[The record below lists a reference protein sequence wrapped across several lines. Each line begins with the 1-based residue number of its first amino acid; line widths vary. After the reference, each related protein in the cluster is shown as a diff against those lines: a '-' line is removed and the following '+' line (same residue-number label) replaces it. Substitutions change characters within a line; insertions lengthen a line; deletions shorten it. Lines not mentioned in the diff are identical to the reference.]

1 MARNPVQDTAV
12 GPMVISALDQ
22 YEPADRRVDDD
33 PMAALMLPPPL
44 RAAVAICRVPALRR
58 AMINASER
66 SVPGS
71 WASLLCRK
79 AYADDQVRDA
89 VAAGIKQVVLLGAG
103 FDTRSVR
110 LVAPRGATAYEVDL
124 PGNSAAKRKRLTAT
138 FGRIPERVR
147 LVPTDFEGDD
157 LTEAIT
163 AAGFDPKAPAI
174 FVWEAV
180 TQYLTEPAVRATLQ
194 SLSAAA
200 RDSRLIFTYVLED
213 LINGTDLHGADQ
225 LYRRFVVKNPI
236 WQFGLDPADV
246 EPLLRSYGW
255 ALTEDVGPEE
265 YTTRYLRPA
274 GRDLPVMAIERF
286 VSATKIN
293 HQDQTD

>member
-1 MARNPVQDTAV
+1 MARNPVLDTAV

-22 YEPADRRVDDD
+22 YEPADCRIGDD
-33 PMAALMLPPPL
+33 PMAALMLPPAL
-44 RAAVAICRVPALRR
+44 RAAVAVCRIPAVRR

-79 AYADDQVRDA
+79 AYADDQVREA
-89 VAAGIKQVVLLGAG
+89 LAAGIKQVVLLGAG

-124 PGNSAAKRKRLTAT
+124 PENSAAKQKRLTGI

-147 LVPTDFEGDD
+147 LVATDFERDD
-157 LTEAIT
+157 LSDVLTD
-163 AAGFDPKAPAI
+163 AGFDPTAPAM

-194 SLSAAA
+194 SLSAA
-200 RDSRLIFTYVLED
+200 RDSRLIFTYVLEG
-213 LINGTDLHGADQ
+213 LITGADLHGADQ
-225 LYRRFVVKNPI
+225 LYRRFVVRNPI
-236 WQFGLDPADV
+236 WHFGLEPSGV
-246 EPLLRSYGW
+246 EPLLGPYGW
-255 ALTEDVGPEE
+255 ALIEDVGPDD
-265 YTTRYLRPA
+265 YTARYLRPA
-274 GRDLPVMAIERF
+274 GRDLTVMAIERF
-286 VSATKIN
+286 VRATKIN
-293 HQDQTD
+293 